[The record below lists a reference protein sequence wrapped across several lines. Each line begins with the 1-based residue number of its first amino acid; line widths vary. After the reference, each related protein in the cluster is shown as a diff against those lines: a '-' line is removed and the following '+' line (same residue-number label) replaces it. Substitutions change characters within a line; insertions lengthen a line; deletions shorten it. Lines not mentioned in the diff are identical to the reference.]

1 MTIVFTIIG
10 EATSSEENLGSATT
24 VLRFLEKR
32 VEHVF
37 KLFVVFQKMIYELA
51 RDSLASQSSHEVG
64 VGDSCSLEFLP

>member
-24 VLRFLEKR
+24 VLRFLKR